1 MLSSLAAATGAVA
14 RRAEQTPIASP
25 SATNS
30 ARVFGAQ
37 ELGGSASCSRSAAS
51 CGGRAGRRR
60 ISRRH

>member
-30 ARVFGAQ
+30 ARVFG
-37 ELGGSASCSRSAAS
+37 L
-51 CGGRAGRRR
+51 AGRRPAHAPR
-60 ISRRH
+60 LPAVGVQAEGGYRAGM